1 MSNFITK
8 ARVVLLDGI
17 IDSDIQF
24 QGEFNILAGENG
36 TLKTKI
42 LAYLKATPSAITKN
56 DPDAP
61 LRLEAI
67 SPKRNLELKTT
78 EQILHSLRQTDRT
91 MAKLI
96 NELTALK
103 IDDKTFPR
111 YPSFGELFY
120 LAFDDARRSGGNQEE
135 AMGKVRDEFNAVL
148 TQIFENY
155 SINAEWDSEKG
166 TPRLSIRKNAGSPI
180 PLDGLSLGESEVLAV
195 VLNLY
200 ASRDSYDVYLIDE
213 PENHLNWHLETKLFS
228 FFAGFCKQYNKQLI
242 VATHSRAV
250 FQSQFLDSAQFL
262 EWTEGGRIVIR
273 EAPTEEIRERLAGE
287 AISVIKLGEFLR
299 ATFFVEDR
307 CQEQVIEELKKI
319 LGVHVDITKCGNAS
333 IVKVVY
339 QYSLQEGGWKNA
351 YFVVDGDNQG
361 NPYPDDLQFIHLDTY
376 CVENYLIYPDVA
388 AAVCGTTP
396 DHIRQLL
403 LNAILQKKSK
413 ILHNYKWL
421 SFLLDRLAAADL
433 NTDVLARIDAS
444 ELLPTVLKKYS
455 ITLDK
460 YVGDYVRKCEELG
473 RLDEVFPANL
483 LNALRRSQ
491 DILEVR

>member
-24 QGEFNILAGENG
+24 QRELNILAGENG

-42 LAYLKATPSAITKN
+42 LAYLKATPSVITKN

-67 SPKRNLELKTT
+67 SPKRNLELRTT
-78 EQILHSLRQTDRT
+78 DQILHSLRQTDRT

-96 NELTALK
+96 SELTALK

-120 LAFDDARRSGGNQEE
+120 LVFDDERRPGGNQEE
-135 AMGKVRDEFNAVL
+135 AMGKVRDDFNAVL
-148 TQIFENY
+148 TQVFENY

-166 TPRLSIRKNAGSPI
+166 TPRLGIRKNAGSPI
-180 PLDGLSLGESEVLAV
+180 PLDGLSLGESEILAV

-228 FFAGFCKQYNKQLI
+228 FFAWFCKQYNKQLI

-250 FQSQFLDSAQFL
+250 FQSQFLDSTQFL
-262 EWTEGGRIVIR
+262 EWTEEGRITIR
-273 EAPTEEIRERLAGE
+273 EAPTARVRERLAGE
-287 AISVIKLGEFLR
+287 AISVIKLGEFPR

-307 CQEQVIEELKKI
+307 CQEQVIEELKQV
-319 LGVHVDITKCGNAS
+319 LGVYVDITKCGNAD

-361 NPYPDDLQFIHLDTY
+361 NPYPDDSQFIHLDAY
-376 CVENYLIYPDVA
+376 CVENYLISPDVA
-388 AAVCGTTP
+388 AAVCKTTS
-396 DHIRQLL
+396 DVIRKLL
-403 LNAILQKKSK
+403 LDALLEKRSK

-421 SFLLDRLAAADL
+421 GFLLDRLVSADL
-433 NTDVLARIDAS
+433 TTDTLARIDAS

-460 YVGDYVRKCEELG
+460 YVGDYVRKCNELG
-473 RLDEVFPANL
+473 RLDKVFPANL

>member
-8 ARVVLLDGI
+8 AHVVLLNGI
-17 IDSDIQF
+17 MDSDILF
-24 QGEFNILAGENG
+24 QGGLNILAGENG
-36 TLKTKI
+36 TLKTRI
-42 LAYLKATPSAITKN
+42 LAYLKTTAPAITKN

-78 EQILHSLRQTDRT
+78 DQILQSLRQSDRT

-103 IDDKTFPR
+103 IDDKIFPR

-135 AMGKVRDEFNAVL
+135 AMTRVRDEFNSVL
-148 TQIFENY
+148 TQIFEDY
-155 SINAEWDSEKG
+155 SIEAEWDDKKG
-166 TPRLSIRKNAGSPI
+166 APRLSVRKNAVSPI
-180 PLDGLSLGESEVLAV
+180 PLEGLSLGESEAFALA
-195 VLNLY
+195 LNLY

-228 FFAGFCKQYNKQLI
+228 FFAWFCKQYDKQLI

-250 FQSQFLDSAQFL
+250 FQSQFLDSTQFL
-262 EWTEGGRIVIR
+262 EWTGEGNVVILGT
-273 EAPTEEIRERLAGE
+273 PTARVRERLAGE
-287 AISVIKLGEFLR
+287 AISVIKLGEFPR
-299 ATFFVEDR
+299 TTFFVEDR
-307 CQEQVIEELKKI
+307 GQEQVVEELERI
-319 LGVHVDITKCGNAS
+319 MGVHVDITKCENAY

-339 QYSLQEGGWKNA
+339 RHSLQEGGWKDA

-361 NPYPDDLQFIHLDTY
+361 NPYPDDSHFIHLDAY
-376 CVENYLIYPDVA
+376 CVENYLIHPDLA
-388 AAVCGTTP
+388 AAVCKTTSEV
-396 DHIRQLL
+396 IRELL
-403 LNAILQKKSK
+403 LTAILEKRSE

-421 SFLLDRLAAADL
+421 SFLLDRLSPQDL
-433 NTDVLARIDAS
+433 TVDCLARMDAS
-444 ELLPTVLKKYS
+444 ELLPVVLREYD

-460 YVGDYVRKCEELG
+460 YVRDYVRKCKELG
-473 RLDEVFPANL
+473 RLDEIFPANL
-483 LNALRRSQ
+483 LNALRRSE
-491 DILEVR
+491 DTLEVK